1 MTELLDQL
9 GHGFSV
15 ASSFK
20 NLMLALAGAFLGTVV
35 GVLPGLGP
43 TAAMSLLLPLTFTLD
58 PLGAVILLAGIW
70 YGSQY
75 GGSTTAI
82 LLNMPGEATS
92 VVTAYDGYQMAL
104 KGRAGAAL
112 FVAATGS
119 FFASIVGLVGLA
131 LAAPPLAD
139 LALRF
144 GPPEYF
150 ALAVLGLVV
159 LFNVTGGSLH
169 KSAIMAAFGMMVSCV
184 GLDSLSGTPRFTFG
198 SAHMLDGFHLAA
210 IIMGV
215 YGISEVMEQ
224 LSSRVVKSKD
234 IARVRLRDLYPRM
247 DELRRSLAP
256 IARGS
261 AVGFVIGLVP
271 GPAGVISTF
280 LSYRLERRLSRHP
293 EEFGKGAIEGVA
305 GPEAANNAVTSSS
318 LIPLLSL
325 GLPFSAPA
333 AVLLTGFMI
342 HGMSPGPM
350 LISNSPDLFW
360 GLVASMVIGNI
371 ALLVLNLPLVGV
383 FASMI
388 AIPKH
393 YLISAVCLLLL
404 AGAYAASG
412 SMFTVWVAV
421 ISGAAAWWLRPYGYD
436 PAPFVLGMVLGPLVE
451 KSLRRSLAMYDGD
464 ITQFAYNPLA
474 GGMLALTA
482 LILLGALVLR
492 IVRAARAARALR
504 TKTEP

>member
-1 MTELLDQL
+1 MEDILAQL
-9 GHGFSV
+9 GHGFAV
-15 ASSFK
+15 ASTLK
-20 NLMLALAGAFLGTVV
+20 NLLMALAGAFLGTVV

-43 TAAMSLLLPLTFTLD
+43 TAAMSLLLPLSFTLD
-58 PLGAVILLAGIW
+58 PIGAVILLAGVW

-119 FFASIVGLVGLA
+119 FVASVAGLVGLA
-131 LAAPPLAD
+131 VAAPALASF
-139 LALRF
+139 ALKF

-150 ALAVLGLVV
+150 ALALLGFIV
-159 LFNVTGGSLH
+159 LFNVTGGPLY
-169 KSAIMAAFGMMVSCV
+169 KSALMAALGMMVSCV
-184 GLDSLSGTPRFTFG
+184 GLDKMSGTPRFTFG
-198 SAHMLDGFHLAA
+198 STAMMDGIDLAA
-210 IIMGV
+210 IVMGV

-224 LSSRVVKSKD
+224 LSARAVKASD
-234 IARVRLRDLYPRM
+234 IARVKLRDLYPTRA
-247 DELRRSLAP
+247 ELRRSVAP

-261 AVGFVIGLVP
+261 LVGFLVGLVP

-280 LSYRLERRLSRHP
+280 LSYRLEKRVSRHP
-293 EEFGKGAIEGVA
+293 EEFGHGAIEGVA
-305 GPEAANNAVTSSS
+305 GPEAANNAVTSAS

-342 HGMSPGPM
+342 HGVTPGPM
-350 LISNSPDLFW
+350 LIQNSPDLFW

-383 FASMI
+383 FASLI
-388 AIPKH
+388 AIPKQ
-393 YLISAVCLLLL
+393 YLVSVVCLMLL
-404 AGAYAASG
+404 AGAYAATG
-412 SMFTVWVAV
+412 GMVTVWVAAV
-421 ISGAAAWWLRPYGYD
+421 SGVLAWWLRPYGYD
-436 PAPFVLGMVLGPLVE
+436 PAPFVLGLVLGPLVE
-451 KSLRRSLAMYDGD
+451 RSLRRSLAMYDGD
-464 ITQFAYNPLA
+464 ITMFAHNPLA
-474 GGMLALTA
+474 AAMLTLS
-482 LILLGALVLR
+482 ALVLLVGLGLR
-492 IVRAARAARALR
+492 LKHLLSVRR
-504 TKTEP
+504 TQRV

>member
-1 MTELLDQL
+1 MDLFDQL
-9 GHGFSV
+9 GHGFEV
-15 ASSFK
+15 AGTFK
-20 NLMLALAGAFLGTVV
+20 NLALAFAGALLGTIV

-82 LLNMPGEATS
+82 LLNMPGEATA
-92 VVTAYDGYQMAL
+92 VVTAYDGNQMAL

-119 FFASIVGLVGLA
+119 FIAGMVGLVGLVI
-131 LAAPPLAD
+131 AAPPLAD
-139 LALRF
+139 FALRF

-150 ALAVLGLVV
+150 ALAVMGLVV
-159 LFNVTGGSLH
+159 LFNVTGGALY
-169 KSAIMAAFGMMVSCV
+169 KSALMATLGMMVSCV
-184 GLDSLSGTPRFTFG
+184 GLDNFSGTPRFTFG
-198 SAHMLDGFHLAA
+198 SIGMMDGIELAA

-224 LSSRVVKSKD
+224 LAKRKEKLPP
-234 IARVRLRDLYPRM
+234 IAKVRMRDLYPTPT
-247 DELRRSLAP
+247 ELKRSVNP
-256 IARGS
+256 IMRGS
-261 AVGFVIGLVP
+261 VVGFIIGLVP

-280 LSYRLERRLSRHP
+280 LSYRLEKRISRHP

-305 GPEAANNAVTSSS
+305 GPESANNAVTSSS

-333 AVLLTGFMI
+333 AILLTGFMI
-342 HGMSPGPM
+342 HGVTPGPM
-350 LISNSPDLFW
+350 LINDSPDLFW

-371 ALLVLNLPLVGV
+371 ALLILNLPLVGL
-383 FASMI
+383 FASLI
-388 AIPKH
+388 LIPKQ
-393 YLISAVCLLLL
+393 YMISAVCLMLL

-412 SMFTVWVAV
+412 SMLPVWFAV
-421 ISGAAAWWLRPYGYD
+421 VSGVLAWLLRPHGYD
-436 PAPFVLGMVLGPLVE
+436 PAPFVLGLVLGPLVE

-464 ITQFAYNPLA
+464 ISMFAHNPLA
-474 GGMLALTA
+474 ASMLAIAALT
-482 LILLGALVLR
+482 LFGGLGLRGWRLLQER
-492 IVRAARAARALR
+492 RASGQAAQS
-504 TKTEP
+504 K